1 MKVMTP
7 AQFARIAVAAVR
19 LANEAGKYNF
29 HAARE
34 GLKNDLDYAWKL
46 ATAEKPKSVRVKK
59 TKQKYIHIQSPRP
72 IEGLYPNSNEL
83 DIARNKSKLDAVKEY
98 KMRTGVTLMDAKYII
113 ESAAIEEG
121 FRFNT
126 DHGYTYSIFY
136 K

>member
-1 MKVMTP
+1 MTP

-59 TKQKYIHIQSPRP
+59 TKQKYIRINQPGCP
-72 IEGLYPNSNEL
+72 IEGLYPNADEL
-83 DIARNKSKLDAVKEY
+83 NIAYNQGKYDAVRAYKE
-98 KMRTGVTLMDAKYII
+98 RTGATLMDARYII
-113 ESAAIEEG
+113 ESAAAEAG
-121 FRFNT
+121 FRFNG
-126 DHGYTYSIFY
+126 DHGYTHSIFY